1 MKRKAIRQSPA
12 SKPKTVVKKTKKN
25 PYLEGVPEEDC
36 WVLSVDP
43 GIVNVGCALVNAKT
57 GAVGFV
63 NRLTLAPS
71 LKAMNKESEITP
83 RVFKLFLKEYRSLID
98 RAAIVLIEIQMKT
111 KMKLIQYTL
120 GAFCLSIN
128 KPYRYIGPR
137 SIKAFY
143 NTGKFSRKGTGDAVR
158 GKKNNHAANKKAAI
172 RLAFQ
177 KWPALMAKIDKKKQD
192 DAADAL
198 LQAEW
203 FRESE
208 QPFGWLI

>member
-1 MKRKAIRQSPA
+1 VSAKRAKKA
-12 SKPKTVVKKTKKN
+12 T
-25 PYLEGVPEEDC
+25 YLEGVPEEDC
-36 WVLSVDP
+36 WILSVDP

-71 LKAMNKESEITP
+71 LKAMSKESEITP
-83 RVFKLFLKEYRSLID
+83 RVFKLFLQEYRSLVD
-98 RAAIVLIEIQMKT
+98 RAAIVLIEQQMKT
-111 KMKLIQYTL
+111 KMKLIQYSL
-120 GAFCLSIN
+120 GAFCMAIN
-128 KPYRYIGPR
+128 KPYRYVGPK

-143 NTGKFSRKGTGDAVR
+143 NTGKFSRKGTGEAVR

-172 RLAFQ
+172 RLALQ

-198 LQAEW
+198 LQAAW
-203 FRESE
+203 FMES
-208 QPFGWLI
+208 QQKFGWVI

>member
-1 MKRKAIRQSPA
+1 MKRSARS
-12 SKPKTVVKKTKKN
+12 SVRGTVKSRKVE
-25 PYLEGVPEEDC
+25 YLGDTQEEDC

-43 GIVNVGCALVNAKT
+43 GIVNVGVALVNAKT

-71 LKAMNKESEITP
+71 MKAMAKESEITP
-83 RVFKLFLKEYRSLID
+83 RVFKLFLQEYRPLLD
-98 RAAIVLIEIQMKT
+98 RAAIVLIEQQMKT

-120 GAFCLSIN
+120 GALCMAIN
-128 KPYRYIGPR
+128 KPYRYIGPK

-158 GKKNNHAANKKAAI
+158 GNKSNHAANKKAAI
-172 RLAFQ
+172 KLAFS
-177 KWPALMAKIDKKKQD
+177 KWPAIMAKIDKNKQD

-198 LQAEW
+198 LQASW
-203 FRESE
+203 FSESK
-208 QPFGWLI
+208 QKFGWII

>member
-1 MKRKAIRQSPA
+1 MKRRIETPTVSAKRAKKA
-12 SKPKTVVKKTKKN
+12 T
-25 PYLEGVPEEDC
+25 YLEGVPEEDC
-36 WVLSVDP
+36 WILSVDP

-71 LKAMNKESEITP
+71 LKAMSKESEITP
-83 RVFKLFLKEYRSLID
+83 RVFKLFLQEYRSLVD
-98 RAAIVLIEIQMKT
+98 RAAIVLIEQQMKT
-111 KMKLIQYTL
+111 KMKLIQYSL
-120 GAFCLSIN
+120 GAFCMAIN
-128 KPYRYIGPR
+128 KPYRYVGPK

-143 NTGKFSRKGTGDAVR
+143 NTGKFSRKGTGEAVR

-172 RLAFQ
+172 RLALQ

-198 LQAEW
+198 LQAAW
-203 FRESE
+203 FMES
-208 QPFGWLI
+208 QQKFGWVI

>member
-1 MKRKAIRQSPA
+1 MKRKIAT
-12 SKPKTVVKKTKKN
+12 PKGSVKRVKKTV
-25 PYLEGVPEEDC
+25 PYLEDVPEEDC

-71 LKAMNKESEITP
+71 LRAMSKESEITP
-83 RVFKLFLKEYRSLID
+83 RVFKLFLQEYRSLVD
-98 RAAIVLIEIQMKT
+98 RAAIVLIEQQMKT
-111 KMKLIQYTL
+111 KMKLIQYSL
-120 GAFCLSIN
+120 GAFCMAIN
-128 KPYRYIGPR
+128 KPYRYIGPK

-143 NTGKFSRKGTGDAVR
+143 NTGKFSRKGTGEAVR

-177 KWPALMAKIDKKKQD
+177 KWPAIMAKIDKKKQD

-198 LQAEW
+198 LQAAW
-203 FRESE
+203 FMES
-208 QPFGWLI
+208 QQKFGWVI